1 MARRSII
8 TRTVKG
14 TEVTVLG
21 MNTETA
27 EPENVTYVIP
37 GNYEKVVDEKA
48 VFDTKKLLKVVKASY
63 DTETFANVKI
73 VDCKNVDKI
82 YGMWEEDFIANAFEL
97 DPKTRKPI
105 SSNDFT
111 AQ

>member
-82 YGMWEEDFIANAFEL
+82 YGM
-97 DPKTRKPI
+97 
-105 SSNDFT
+105 
-111 AQ
+111 

>member
-21 MNTETA
+21 INTETA
-27 EPENVTYVIP
+27 EPENATYVIP

-48 VFDTKKLLKVVKASY
+48 VFDTKKLLKVVKEAY

-73 VDCKNVDKI
+73 VHCKTGDKI

-105 SSNDFT
+105 RSDDFT